1 MFGDHGLCGLLEEGA
16 HGKSPKCLGGNL
28 GGFWGDFAKV
38 SFSMFAKVS
47 AGLDGSAV
55 FCRNGA
61 VKRIFMSCQYK
72 QRPSEIFQT
81 ALCGNR
87 DAWSGTGFALSM
99 ACKSYR

>member
-1 MFGDHGLCGLLEEGA
+1 
-16 HGKSPKCLGGNL
+16 
-28 GGFWGDFAKV
+28 
-38 SFSMFAKVS
+38 MFAKVS

-61 VKRIFMSCQYK
+61 VKRIFMPCQHE
-72 QRPSEIFQT
+72 QRPSENFQT

-99 ACKSYR
+99 RANRIDKKITASRRLVVARGGIEPPTHGFSIRCSTN

>member
-1 MFGDHGLCGLLEEGA
+1 MSWWEFR
-16 HGKSPKCLGGNL
+16 
-28 GGFWGDFAKV
+28 GFWGDFAKV

-61 VKRIFMSCQYK
+61 VKRIFMPCQHK

-87 DAWSGTGFALSM
+87 DAWSGTGFALK
-99 ACKSYR
+99 AYVQIV